1 MENEF
6 EPAVGGTV
14 GVERHPEG
22 SAETRKE
29 WLAPELRKV
38 EIAEITALN
47 GFTTTDGPMSS

>member
-14 GVERHPEG
+14 GVERRPEG

-38 EIAEITALN
+38 EIAEITALT
-47 GFTTTDGPMSS
+47 GTTRIDGSMTS